1 MQAIKE
7 VSPRGSVFPHFRSR
21 GGIPLLELSVDEIAL
36 RRSKLSAVYSTV
48 IGLYFGTRTF
58 IRLHAMRYAIP
69 QKQNMMK

>member
-1 MQAIKE
+1 MRRIFVQAIKG
-7 VSPRGSVFPHFRSR
+7 VSPAAPFSLISGADGDTPFRAVKR
-21 GGIPLLELSVDEIAL
+21 LSEQ
-36 RRSKLSAVYSTV
+36 RKGYSTV